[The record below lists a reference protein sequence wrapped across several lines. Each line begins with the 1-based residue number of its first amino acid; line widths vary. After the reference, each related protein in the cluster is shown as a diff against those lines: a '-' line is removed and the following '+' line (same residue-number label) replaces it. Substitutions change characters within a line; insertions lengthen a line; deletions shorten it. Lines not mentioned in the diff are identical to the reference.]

1 LQALSSELV
10 DEDIEFNNIDQHVR
24 CLAHIINL
32 SAQEAL
38 KSLKIVS
45 NISDNEFVD
54 EDNYNNRQ
62 TGEVAGLLHK
72 VIIFINNNK

>member
-1 LQALSSELV
+1 MQALSSELAN
-10 DEDIEFNNIDQHVR
+10 ENIEFNNIDQHVR

-38 KSLKIVS
+38 KSLKIIS

-54 EDNYNNRQ
+54 ENDYNNGQ
-62 TGEVAGLLHK
+62 IKEVAGLLRK
-72 VIIFINNNK
+72 VNNFY